1 MGERDKGK
9 TGDQRTG
16 HRLDRRTLVKGV
28 AASAVVSALA
38 ATPGTRADSW
48 AQGATGQ
55 MSDRRASIQGG
66 ASGIEAMSV
75 ADLQAALASGQ
86 MTVRQIVQA
95 CLDRIA
101 TLDKT
106 GPTINA
112 VIELNPDALAIAD
125 ELDAELAQG
134 NSRGPFHG
142 IPVLIKDNIATADK
156 MQTTA
161 GSLALVGL
169 VPLRDAEVAQHL
181 RTSGAVILGKTNL
194 SEWAN
199 IRSFQSTSGWS
210 GRGGQTLNPYA
221 LDRNPSGSSSGSAA
235 AVAAGYVPVTIGT
248 ETNGSIV
255 SPAGSCGVVGIK
267 PTVGLT
273 SRAGVIPISH
283 TQDTVG
289 PMGRSVADAAALLSV
304 IAVQGSEDPA
314 QGGPQ
319 VNSAGA
325 TPVADDGA
333 LGTPGGGISA
343 ATPEASPVAATPVGD
358 AGSPGYPPK
367 PQGGVAVTDYTTQLD
382 PAGLQGARIGV
393 LRSAAGFS
401 PLTDQVFEEAIAAM
415 AAAGAVIVDPVEMP
429 STEEIGSTP
438 DSLELLLW
446 ELKSDL
452 NAWLATNLDP
462 SSPIRS
468 LADVIAFNDAHPEEE
483 LPYFDQSLFLLA
495 EAKTG
500 LDDPAY
506 IAAAANL
513 QRLGRQDGIDAVLE
527 ANGLDAIIAP
537 TNSPATKI
545 DLVNGDHFIGGSS
558 TPAAIAG
565 YPLITVPAGYRFGL
579 PVGVTFMGTAYSEA
593 TLIRLAYAFEQRI
606 AQQMGGW
613 QAPQF
618 IPGSVTPPEQ
628 GTPATTP
635 VPATPAST
643 PAM

>member
-1 MGERDKGK
+1 MSDKPHNTLREQRIG
-9 TGDQRTG
+9 QRTG
-16 HRLDRRTLVKGV
+16 QRIDRRTLMKG
-28 AASAVVSALA
+28 AAAIAGVGAVSATA
-38 ATPGTRADSW
+38 
-48 AQGATGQ
+48 GARGDVGQ
-55 MSDRRASIQGG
+55 MRDHAASIQGG

-75 ADLQAALASGQ
+75 ADLQAALANKQ

-95 CLDRIA
+95 CLDRITA
-101 TLDKT
+101 LDKT
-106 GPTINA
+106 GPAINA
-112 VIELNPDALAIAD
+112 VIEINPEALAIAD
-125 ELDAELAQG
+125 ERDAELAQG
-134 NSRGPFHG
+134 ASRGPFHG
-142 IPVLIKDNIATADK
+142 IPVLIKDNIATADQ

-161 GSLALVGL
+161 GSLALEGL
-169 VPLRDAEVAQHL
+169 KPLRDAEVAQLL

-235 AVAAGYVPVTIGT
+235 AVAAGYVPVAIGT

-255 SPAGSCGVVGIK
+255 SPAGHCGVVGIK
-267 PTVGLT
+267 PTVGLI

-283 TQDTVG
+283 SQDTAG
-289 PMGRSVADAAALLSV
+289 PMARSVADAAALLSV
-304 IAVQGSEDPA
+304 LAIQGSEDPA
-314 QGGPQ
+314 QEGPRFQPAGAVGGAATPS
-319 VNSAGA
+319 VAPVA
-325 TPVADDGA
+325 TPVAA
-333 LGTPGGGISA
+333 
-343 ATPEASPVAATPVGD
+343 ASPVAD
-358 AGSPGYPPK
+358 ADFPRYPPK
-367 PQGGVAVTDYTTQLD
+367 PEGGVPVVDYTTQLD

-401 PLTDQVFEEAIAAM
+401 PLTDQVFEEAIAVM

-446 ELKSDL
+446 ELKADL
-452 NAWLATNLDP
+452 NSWFATNLDP

-483 LPYFDQSLFLLA
+483 MPYFDQSLFLLA

-527 ANGLDAIIAP
+527 SHGLDAIIAP
-537 TNSPATKI
+537 TNAPASKI
-545 DLVNGDHFIGGSS
+545 DLVNGDHFLGGSS

-579 PVGVTFMGTAYSEA
+579 PVGITFMGTAYSEA
-593 TLIRLAYAFEQRI
+593 TLVRLAFAFEQTR
-606 AQQMGGW
+606 ARETGGW
-613 QAPQF
+613 QAPEF
-618 IPGSVTPPEQ
+618 LPGSVTPPEQ
-628 GTPATTP
+628 GTPASTP
-635 VPATPAST
+635 AQATPAST